1 MVTTSIDVVL
11 PVLNEEEDL
20 SLSVDE
26 LRSFLRRS
34 MGEYDW
40 RVVIADNGSTDAT
53 PEIAR
58 RLTESHPDVAYL
70 RLEERGRGRALRKAW
85 LDSRADIVAYMDVDL
100 STELAFLPVLVRAV
114 DQEGYD
120 LAIGSRLKKGAR
132 VIGRPPKRELMSR
145 AYSLM
150 FRGMFATGFRDAQ
163 CGFKVLSRRAAVDLA
178 PLVRDNGWFFDTEL
192 LILAERLGYRIREVP
207 VKWTDDPGSRVR
219 IVRTAYE
226 DVKGLLRLRFGGI
239 DRARKSLA
247 RRQPKDK

>member
-1 MVTTSIDVVL
+1 MVTTSIDLVL

-20 SLSVDE
+20 SLSVDA

-34 MGEYDW
+34 MSEYDW

-53 PEIAR
+53 PKIGR
-58 RLTESHPDVAYL
+58 RLTESYPDVKYL

-85 LDSRADIVAYMDVDL
+85 LDSRADIVGYMDVDL
-100 STELAFLPVLVRAV
+100 STDLAFLPVLVRAIE
-114 DQEGYD
+114 QEGYD

-132 VIGRPPKRELMSR
+132 VLGRPLKRELMSR

-150 FRGMFATGFRDAQ
+150 FRGMFATGFEDAQ

-178 PLVRDNGWFFDTEL
+178 PLAKDNGWFFDTEL
-192 LILAERLGYRIREVP
+192 LILAERLGYRIKEVP

-239 DRARKSLA
+239 DKAREGLA
-247 RRQPKDK
+247 RRQPKG